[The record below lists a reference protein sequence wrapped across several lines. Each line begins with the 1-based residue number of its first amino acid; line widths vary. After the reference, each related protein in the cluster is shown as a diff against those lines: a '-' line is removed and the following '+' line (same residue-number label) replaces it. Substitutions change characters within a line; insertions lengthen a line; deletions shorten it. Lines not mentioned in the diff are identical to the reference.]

1 LTVLAVATR
10 PHASNRDGG
19 DERHESGEAGH
30 VADEDWVRRSGVG
43 SDDAGVGSDV
53 GKRAGSAVRSG
64 IAGSEVEKKNEVE
77 GSGSSET
84 GGQIVSDRRGS
95 LPG

>member
-1 LTVLAVATR
+1 MLAVAIR
-10 PHASNRDGG
+10 PHASNGDGG

-30 VADEDWVRRSGVG
+30 VADEDWVRRSGEG

-64 IAGSEVEKKNEVE
+64 IAGSEVEKKDEVE
-77 GSGSSET
+77 EIGLSES

-95 LPG
+95 VPG